1 MLKIICGLIIQTIA
15 DSERFSIDFSFY
27 KQRGVNFAVFFLT
40 VCVCLSLLSKE
51 KRKRNSKKPNA
62 YSQFLFVLKYIIIQF
77 TKQKIAGIIFSLTE
91 SHMFAF

>member
-1 MLKIICGLIIQTIA
+1 MVTRTIA
-15 DSERFSIDFSFY
+15 DSERFSIDFSFC
-27 KQRGVNFAVFFLT
+27 KQRRVNFVGFLT

-62 YSQFLFVLKYIIIQF
+62 QSQFLFILIYIISQF
-77 TKQKIAGIIFSLTE
+77 TKQTIAGIIFSLTE